1 MIDYGRLPG
10 GKYMIN
16 WPIGGNDY
24 YANVIEMS
32 PQERQ
37 AVFEKAKNYTKC
49 FIYYIQSE
57 LGYKNLGIADDEFP
71 TSDGFP
77 LIPYHREARR
87 IDGEVLFTMN
97 HAAKPFEQTQP
108 LYRTGKIE

>member
-1 MIDYGRLPG
+1 
-10 GKYMIN
+10 MIN
-16 WPIGGNDY
+16 WPIDGNDY

-77 LIPYHREARR
+77 LIHNAVYGLETWRCWLWGHSENWRNRPYERR
-87 IDGEVLFTMN
+87 
-97 HAAKPFEQTQP
+97 AA
-108 LYRTGKIE
+108 LYGLVKSDMVRLG